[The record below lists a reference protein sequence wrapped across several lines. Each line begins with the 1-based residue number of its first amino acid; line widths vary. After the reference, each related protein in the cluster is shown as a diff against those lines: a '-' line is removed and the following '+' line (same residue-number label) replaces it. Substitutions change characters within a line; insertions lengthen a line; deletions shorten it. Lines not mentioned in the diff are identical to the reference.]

1 METQVVRRRANV
13 IAAHLASH
21 EDISATATHVF
32 PMKCHSGSITE
43 SCSNS
48 LNSVIRRYDNRTLF
62 ARQGSS
68 SQGCYMRPASVE
80 QGTYMQPG
88 TPLKSSSCGNKGS
101 NALEPPAF
109 SRPAQVEP
117 GIPSVKGIQSNVQG
131 CKYTECSPEA
141 PMFSRPNKKCGQPQF
156 HTKERTNNIGS
167 KGVEWSPRMDVV
179 ESGYNYIVTLEIP
192 GVSIDNIKVEVDD
205 HSLIVTGNRSNW
217 SCGAASTNKSSSSY
231 HRREI
236 LRGPYRIVWPLP
248 TNANKENVSAQIQ
261 DGLLR
266 INIPKLS
273 GLRWLRKAHM

>member
-32 PMKCHSGSITE
+32 PM

-62 ARQGSS
+62 ARQGST
-68 SQGCYMRPASVE
+68 SQGCYMRPASIE

-88 TPLKSSSCGNKGS
+88 TPLKSSGCGNKGS

-117 GIPSVKGIQSNVQG
+117 GIPSVKGIQS
-131 CKYTECSPEA
+131 KEA

-156 HTKERTNNIGS
+156 HTKERTNNFAS

-192 GVSIDNIKVEVDD
+192 GVSIDNIRVEVDD

-248 TNANKENVSAQIQ
+248 TNANKESVSAQIQ

>member
-1 METQVVRRRANV
+1 MGNHSKLEAFEVSENHFTGNLPENLCTGVNSSVYQMETQVVRRRANV

-32 PMKCHSGSITE
+32 PM

-62 ARQGSS
+62 ARQGST
-68 SQGCYMRPASVE
+68 SQGCYMRPASIE

-88 TPLKSSSCGNKGS
+88 TPLKSSGCGNKGS

-117 GIPSVKGIQSNVQG
+117 GIPSVKGIQSKVQG

-156 HTKERTNNIGS
+156 HTKERTNNFAS

-192 GVSIDNIKVEVDD
+192 GVSIDNIRVEVDD
-205 HSLIVTGNRSNW
+205 HR
-217 SCGAASTNKSSSSY
+217 
-231 HRREI
+231 
-236 LRGPYRIVWPLP
+236 
-248 TNANKENVSAQIQ
+248 